1 MSKGPWSGVKS
12 TEVVRLIEAVKKATG
27 LPVRNVE
34 YNSQT
39 KVLRVSVDP
48 AADAL
53 ASVPEE
59 DLRKLL

>member
-1 MSKGPWSGVKS
+1 MKS

-48 AADAL
+48 AADAM
-53 ASVPEE
+53 ASVPDE

>member
-1 MSKGPWSGVKS
+1 MKS

-34 YNSQT
+34 YNAQT

-48 AADAL
+48 VNSMTDVA
-53 ASVPEE
+53 E

>member
-1 MSKGPWSGVKS
+1 MKP

-48 AADAL
+48 PAEDKSIETRV
-53 ASVPEE
+53 SVV
-59 DLRKLL
+59 L